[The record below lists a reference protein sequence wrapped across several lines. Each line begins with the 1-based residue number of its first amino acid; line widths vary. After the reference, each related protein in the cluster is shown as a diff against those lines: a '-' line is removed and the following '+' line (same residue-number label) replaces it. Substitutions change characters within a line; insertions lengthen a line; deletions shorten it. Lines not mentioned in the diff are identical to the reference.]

1 MYGSYWSLGYKTV
14 TNDISFENGVNP
26 MKKKPKVM
34 KKLPCNSFKR
44 FKFVFISPMKWKK
57 CPVFILRVIF
67 SCEAPLLRSHIWF
80 PEFSVSC
87 CMHCVL
93 CCCRQ
98 IHVVVK
104 QWKQNICHWRR
115 QSTPNNWWF
124 QFHSSDDEEPNAIE
138 TEIERAKTVEKNVH
152 PVQRSTRFDDDDND
166 YYSNFTFH
174 FVEIYDYAF
183 FTVYSGF
190 TMCVLCAV
198 WAAAIGIHVGTFISN
213 KTH

>member
-1 MYGSYWSLGYKTV
+1 
-14 TNDISFENGVNP
+14 
-26 MKKKPKVM
+26 M

-124 QFHSSDDEEPNAIE
+124 QFHLSDDEEPNAIE

-183 FTVYSGF
+183 LPCIRDSQ
-190 TMCVLCAV
+190 CVCYVQYELRLLVFMSEHLYRTKRIKPAHNNTCAM
-198 WAAAIGIHVGTFISN
+198 WMDFFRSEHMTN
-213 KTH
+213 CTL